1 MKTLPTYIVTGKNPE
16 NGTANVLCDFNDGLA
31 TTYTLHALSDD
42 ELAALDNMT
51 SHDIQGLLDNATETT
66 RGFCPS
72 PFKGEIESEINVAL
86 SGRAYFRLLDEY
98 KSRYDFDGIGD
109 IRRDIDNETLT
120 GLECNGRTYL
130 HHEGYCWLIDTESGK
145 VYDDEDDVR
154 NIIEG

>member
-1 MKTLPTYIVTGKNPE
+1 MKNFPTFIVTEKDTE
-16 NGTANVLCDFNDGLA
+16 NGTANVLCDFNDGTA

-42 ELAALDNMT
+42 ELDALDNMT

-66 RGFCPS
+66 SGFCPS
-72 PFKGEIESEINVAL
+72 PFIGEVESELNVAL
-86 SGRAYFRLLDEY
+86 SDKAYFNLLDVY

-120 GLECNGRTYL
+120 GLERNGHTYL